1 MKFGITVNIGNYNS
15 LRCESSEHDKIY
27 ECYSEVL
34 AIVLAWDTEFDSM
47 KWWIDKLKQKII
59 KERGRIN

>member
-15 LRCESSEHDKIY
+15 LRCESSDHDKIY
-27 ECYSEVL
+27 KCYSEVL

-47 KWWIDKLKQKII
+47 KWWINKLKEKII
-59 KERGRIN
+59 KERGKL